1 MWRCLLPPKVC
12 GAWPTWQPLW
22 DTTLQFPSTALS
34 RYFASPILQLRM
46 QVRTR
51 MASLAAALAVAA
63 ALTSPALRP
72 RHRDALA
79 AAAGTELRPDEPGT
93 TLRRLLEAGI
103 LSSAAAVGALVA
115 SAEREAA
122 LEAALAVRGA
132 HLPT

>member
-1 MWRCLLPPKVC
+1 
-12 GAWPTWQPLW
+12 
-22 DTTLQFPSTALS
+22 
-34 RYFASPILQLRM
+34 
-46 QVRTR
+46 

-72 RHRDALA
+72 RHADALA

-103 LSSAAAVGALVA
+103 LSSAAAVGTLVA
-115 SAEREAA
+115 CAEREAA

-132 HLPT
+132 CRPTLCVYILFLAT